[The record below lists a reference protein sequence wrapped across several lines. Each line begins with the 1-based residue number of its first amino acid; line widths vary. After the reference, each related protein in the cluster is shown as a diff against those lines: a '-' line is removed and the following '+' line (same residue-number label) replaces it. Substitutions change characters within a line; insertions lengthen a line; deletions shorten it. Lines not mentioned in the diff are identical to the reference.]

1 MTFLIMPSLF
11 MILVVIT
18 MLTLRMLLGEGV
30 IRVLNREIDRIQKPD
45 RGFDRTAKCNNL

>member
-18 MLTLRMLLGEGV
+18 LRMLLGECV
-30 IRVLNREIDRIQKPD
+30 IRVLNREIDRIQKTERGVD
-45 RGFDRTAKCNNL
+45 RAAKRNNL